1 MNRPKRTERFRQN
14 KTIAMSVANPT
25 EGSERL
31 NVPAQELTEAFEW
44 VRTVQDLPAHLLVA
58 IYSTIWFQ
66 KVGAFRRLEDQS
78 LAEERYHKEL
88 DTHRVIL
95 DQLIAEGEEINLRAK
110 KMKISKLPSGSTLED
125 LESTLESLHLTSR
138 RQYGPK
144 NSSTTNAAIMKIMDA
159 A

>member
-1 MNRPKRTERFRQN
+1 MNRPKRTERFRQY

-66 KVGAFRRLEDQS
+66 KVGAFRRLEDNF
-78 LAEERYHKEL
+78 LAEERYTKEF
-88 DTHRVIL
+88 DIHRIFL
-95 DQLIAEGEEINLRAK
+95 YHLFAEGEKLNLQARK
-110 KMKISKLPSGSTLED
+110 RKFSKLP
-125 LESTLESLHLTSR
+125 
-138 RQYGPK
+138 
-144 NSSTTNAAIMKIMDA
+144 
-159 A
+159 